1 MTIDIL
7 TIVFVLVVVII
18 VVALAGDS
26 LVDFFDK
33 DK

>member
-1 MTIDIL
+1 MLDVL

-26 LVDFFDK
+26 ILTFFDK

>member
-1 MTIDIL
+1 MLDVL

-26 LVDFFDK
+26 LIDFFDK

>member
-1 MTIDIL
+1 MTLDII
-7 TIVFVLVVVII
+7 TIIFVLVVVIV